1 MYEEPYRWVEAVG
14 NRRQYLDEQFK
25 QGSPV
30 VALSYAD
37 GVLLLTLSKGTP
49 KLYEIYDRIGL
60 GGMGHPADLEKLRF
74 GLLEMAHLEGFNRSP
89 SDVTGARLMKYGLA
103 PSIKQAFEEIYK
115 APSIVKILLVELG
128 TKAGKDAFLTINY
141 DGTFEE
147 MTGCAVL
154 AATAAIQK
162 MMLAELK
169 HADGPGAVTLARA
182 LESALHAWG
191 LGSLAQ
197 SRAAGDDRQDDRQ
210 DRDQAAA
217 SADARADAKAEVRPE
232 PAAVTTHLR
241 EQMADR
247 TVECSVLERHLPGS
261 SKYRAIKPDELAA
274 LLPSG
279 LAPSTA

>member
-37 GVLLLTLSKGTP
+37 GVLMLTLSKGTP

-89 SDVTGARLMKYGLA
+89 SDVTGSRLMKYGLA

-115 APSIVKILLVELG
+115 APWIVKILLAELG
-128 TKAGKDAFLTINY
+128 TKSEKDAFLTINY

-147 MTGCAVL
+147 TIGCAVL
-154 AATAAIQK
+154 AATASIQK
-162 MMLAELK
+162 MMQTELK
-169 HADGPGAVTLARA
+169 RAGASGPLTLAGA
-182 LESALHAWG
+182 LESALRVWG

-197 SRAAGDDRQDDRQ
+197 SRAAGE
-210 DRDQAAA
+210 DRDDEGQERDRK
-217 SADARADAKAEVRPE
+217 SGDSGTKTESEADPD
-232 PAAVTTHLR
+232 AVTTHLR

-247 TVECSVLERHLPGS
+247 TVECAVLERQLPGS
-261 SKYRAIKPDELAA
+261 SKYRAIKPDELAG

>member
-30 VALSYAD
+30 VALSYKD
-37 GVLLLTLSKGTP
+37 GVVMLTLSKGTP

-115 APSIVKILLVELG
+115 APWIVKILLAELG

-147 MTGCAVL
+147 TTGCAVL
-154 AATAAIQK
+154 AATPSIQK
-162 MMLAELK
+162 LMQTELK
-169 HADGPGAVTLARA
+169 QAGASGTLTLAAA
-182 LESALHAWG
+182 LEAALRVWG

-197 SRAAGDDRQDDRQ
+197 SRAAGDDREDEGQERDRTS
-210 DRDQAAA
+210 RD
-217 SADARADAKAEVRPE
+217 SDAKTKPE
-232 PAAVTTHLR
+232 SKADPAAVTAHLR

-247 TVECSVLERHLPGS
+247 TVECAVLERQTPGS
-261 SKYRAIKPDELAA
+261 SKYRTVKADEVTS
-274 LLPSG
+274 LLPNDLRSEG
-279 LAPSTA
+279 LG

>member
-37 GVLLLTLSKGTP
+37 GVLMLTLSKGTP

-60 GGMGHPADLEKLRF
+60 GGMGHPAELEKLRF

-89 SDVTGARLMKYGLA
+89 SDVTGSRLMKYGLA

-115 APSIVKILLVELG
+115 APWIVKILLAELG
-128 TKAGKDAFLTINY
+128 TKSEKDAFLTINY

-147 MTGCAVL
+147 TIGCAVL
-154 AATAAIQK
+154 AATASIQK
-162 MMLAELK
+162 MMQTELK
-169 HADGPGAVTLARA
+169 RAGASGPLTLAGA
-182 LESALHAWG
+182 LESALRVWG

-197 SRAAGDDRQDDRQ
+197 SRAAGE
-210 DRDQAAA
+210 DRDDEGQERDRK
-217 SADARADAKAEVRPE
+217 SGDSGTKTESEADPD
-232 PAAVTTHLR
+232 AVTTHLR

-247 TVECSVLERHLPGS
+247 TVECAVLERQLPGS
-261 SKYRAIKPDELAA
+261 SKYRAIKPDELAG